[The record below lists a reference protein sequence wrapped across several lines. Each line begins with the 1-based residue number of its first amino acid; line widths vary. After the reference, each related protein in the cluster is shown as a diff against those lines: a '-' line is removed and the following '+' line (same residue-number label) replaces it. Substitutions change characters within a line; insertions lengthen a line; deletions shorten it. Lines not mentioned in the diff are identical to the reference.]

1 MPISALPEHLHA
13 GQYLKLRN
21 FIPLDIIKSNKDIF
35 IRFSENENAWFFLEK
50 FLEENPDKMDWIDWF
65 RLSENA
71 SMVPLLEKYPEK
83 IDWKEFSKNKN
94 AIRLLEKNPE
104 KIAWNCLCVNENAIH
119 LIEKNK
125 DKITNF
131 WKYLSGNEKAV
142 PFLEKNMHRI
152 DWGNLSLNKN
162 AIHLLEENPDLIHW
176 RALHFNSNAVHI
188 FEKYPEKLDWSLICY
203 NINAIPLLM
212 KNPDKIDWDNIV
224 QNPMAIEILEE
235 NEDELNWYY
244 LTTNHNAMRLIEKDL
259 LKVVISVIADGIKN
273 PDIDIDLNEWCD
285 ENQWKLLVRN
295 PGIFELDYEAIR
307 KRAMIF
313 KEELMENVYHP
324 KRMRKIFDLLEEKG
338 EDISCLEKYI

>member
-21 FIPLDIIKSNKDIF
+21 FIPLDILKSNKKIF
-35 IRFSENENAWFFLEK
+35 ERFSENENAWFFLEK
-50 FLEENPDKMDWIDWF
+50 FLEENPDKTDWIDWF

-83 IDWKEFSKNKN
+83 IDWKELSKNKN
-94 AIRLLEKNPE
+94 AIRLLEKYPE
-104 KIAWNCLCVNENAIH
+104 KIAWNCLCVNENAMH

-125 DKITNF
+125 DKLTDF

-152 DWGNLSLNKN
+152 DWANLSLNKN

-176 RALHFNSNAVHI
+176 RALHFNPNAVPI
-188 FEKYPEKLDWSLICY
+188 FEKYPDKKDWSLLSY
-203 NINAIPLLM
+203 NINAIPLLR
-212 KNPDKIDWDNIV
+212 KNPDKINWDNIV

-235 NEDELNWYY
+235 NEDKLNWYY
-244 LTTNHNAMRLIEKDL
+244 LTCNHNAMRLIEKD
-259 LKVVISVIADGIKN
+259 IKIIMEEVAQN
-273 PDIDIDLNEWCD
+273 LNNDKNNWPDEYYPIDE
-285 ENQWKLLVRN
+285 QKWKRLARN
-295 PGIFELDYEAIR
+295 PGIFELDYQAIQ
-307 KRAMIF
+307 KRVMIF
-313 KEELMENVYHP
+313 KEELMEYVYHP
-324 KRMRKIFDLLEEKG
+324 KRMQKIFDLLEEKG